1 MTSDDKDLPR
11 FVTKTWIEVHD
22 QSEKY
27 SDVNKK
33 IRIKTPMLRSDLFD
47 FSGAYIVV
55 KGEITVTDP
64 GNAKRNKA
72 VAFKNNAP
80 FINCILKIN
89 DVQTDNAEYL
99 DVVIPMY
106 NLVEYSKT
114 YKKKQTKQ
122 KQAVCGIIT
131 EMNQAILF
139 LLILNLLNTR
149 QVLQEILIMLVL
161 MKLIM
166 MQTKLVKKKL
176 KLLFH

>member
-1 MTSDDKDLPR
+1 MLDTTSDDKDLPR

-72 VAFKNNAP
+72 VAFKNNAL
-80 FINCILKIN
+80 FTNCISKVN
-89 DVQTDNAEYL
+89 GVQIYNAEDL
-99 DVVIPMY
+99 DVVMPTY
-106 NLVEYSKT
+106 NLLEYSKS
-114 YKKKQTKQ
+114 YKKTTGSLWNYYKD
-122 KQAVCGIIT
+122 
-131 EMNQAILF
+131 
-139 LLILNLLNTR
+139 
-149 QVLQEILIMLVL
+149 
-161 MKLIM
+161 
-166 MQTKLVKKKL
+166 
-176 KLLFH
+176 